1 MPQPGDA
8 AQPLEAD
15 FAQHAVSPRQHHA
28 ALFLDRDGVI
38 NEDSG
43 YTHRIEDFVFVD
55 GIFELARAAAARG
68 MPIVVVTNQA
78 GIGRGLYSE
87 QQFQRLTAWMCE
99 RFAEAGAPLAGVLHC
114 PYHPTEAVGEYR
126 RESEFRKP
134 GPGMLL
140 QARDELG
147 LDLARSVL
155 VGDKPSDIEAG
166 RRAGVGT
173 TLWLV
178 REGAAPDAGSTGA
191 TAVIT
196 QLHEALPWLARPPVA
211 GAR

>member
-1 MPQPGDA
+1 MNTA
-8 AQPLEAD
+8 EAN
-15 FAQHAVSPRQHHA
+15 RR

-43 YTHRIEDFVFVD
+43 YTHRIEEFVFID
-55 GIFELARAAAARG
+55 GIFDLARAAHQLDMAL
-68 MPIVVVTNQA
+68 VVVTNQA

-87 QQFQRLTAWMCE
+87 QDFQRLTTWMST
-99 RFAEAGAPLAGVLHC
+99 RFAEAGAPLARVLHC
-114 PYHPTEAVGEYR
+114 PYHPTEGVGEYR
-126 RESEFRKP
+126 RESMFRKP

-147 LDLARSVL
+147 LDLPRSVL

-173 TLWLV
+173 TLLLARHDTESEV
-178 REGAAPDAGSTGA
+178 SDAP
-191 TAVIT
+191 TACIRS
-196 QLHEALPWLARPPVA
+196 LHEALPYLSR
-211 GAR
+211 

>member
-1 MPQPGDA
+1 MHARELHPA
-8 AQPLEAD
+8 AVRRPSL
-15 FAQHAVSPRQHHA
+15 
-28 ALFLDRDGVI
+28 LLDRDGVI
-38 NEDSG
+38 NEDAG
-43 YTHRIEDFVFVD
+43 YTHRIEDFIFIE
-55 GIFELARAAAARG
+55 GIFDLARGAAACG

-78 GIGRGLYSE
+78 GIGRGLYTE
-87 QQFQRLTAWMCE
+87 EQFQRLTAWMCE
-99 RFAEAGAPLAGVLHC
+99 RFVEQGAPIARVLHC
-114 PYHPTEAVGEYR
+114 PYHPTEGVGAYR

-178 REGAAPDAGSTGA
+178 RKGGMPSAGTAGA

-196 QLHEALPWLARPPVA
+196 RLRDALPWLAGPPTA
-211 GAR
+211 APR